1 MRRAMSLL
9 LGAAMAAAVLSP
21 TVALGASAQQG
32 QESAR
37 LAKKQRYTYDLD
49 PVPHDPARDGGSQV
63 SGKARV
69 TVDGDQVTVRLRARG
84 LSPNLVHVQHIHGV
98 GQNECP
104 TAEARNDRVDDGLID
119 TVEGLPDYGAIQ
131 VSLTTRGDTGPGS
144 GLAVE
149 RFPMA
154 DEHGKL
160 TYERTFTIGADF
172 PREVAENLERHHFV
186 VHGIDVNHNGAY
198 DFDAGVSGLTSSLP
212 LEAELPATCGLT
224 KHDHD
229 QDGSDQ
235 DRNNRNGDDRGQDRD
250 RGNQDRDN
258 RGQSAPRGCAFGN
271 DQANGQT
278 MEAPGCEVA
287 ADAMDMDEQE
297 DKDKHE
303 DGDRHEVQDRDKHE
317 DNDKDRGNGSGQ
329 GNANGQGNGGGRHR

>member
-1 MRRAMSLL
+1 MSLL
-9 LGAAMAAAVLSP
+9 IGAAMAAAVLSP
-21 TVALGASAQQG
+21 STALGASELQG

-37 LAKKQRYTYDLD
+37 QAKKQRFTYDLN

-63 SGKARV
+63 NGNARI
-69 TVDGDQVTVRLRARG
+69 TVDGNEVTVRLRARG

-131 VSLTTRGDTGPGS
+131 VSLTTRGDATPDS

-186 VHGIDVNHNGAY
+186 VHGIDVNRNGAY
-198 DFDAGVSGLTSSLP
+198 DSEAGTSALAPMLP
-212 LEAELPATCGLT
+212 LEIELPATCGLT
-224 KHDHD
+224 KHNH
-229 QDGSDQ
+229 
-235 DRNNRNGDDRGQDRD
+235 
-250 RGNQDRDN
+250 
-258 RGQSAPRGCAFGN
+258 
-271 DQANGQT
+271 
-278 MEAPGCEVA
+278 
-287 ADAMDMDEQE
+287 
-297 DKDKHE
+297 
-303 DGDRHEVQDRDKHE
+303 
-317 DNDKDRGNGSGQ
+317 
-329 GNANGQGNGGGRHR
+329 